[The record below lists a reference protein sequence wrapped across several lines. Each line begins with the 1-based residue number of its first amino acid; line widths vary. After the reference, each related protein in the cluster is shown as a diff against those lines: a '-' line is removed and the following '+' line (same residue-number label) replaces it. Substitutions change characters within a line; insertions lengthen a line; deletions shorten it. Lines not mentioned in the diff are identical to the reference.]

1 MNVSDSEVVARLLSD
16 NGYRQCERLEEARV
30 IFVNT
35 CSIRDN
41 AEKRVMGRLD
51 LFARMKK
58 KDPGLKVGVLGCMAT
73 RLKEELLA
81 HPAVDFVVG
90 PDGYRQLPR
99 MLGSAVMAPMEVN
112 LSLTETYADIKPFR
126 GVEHGVSAFVTIMRG
141 CNNMCAYCIVPY
153 VRGRERSRD
162 PFSIEEEVRD
172 LFAGGFREVTV
183 LGQNVNSYC
192 WTKDDNRTHYGVGPD
207 QDGKPL
213 HRTPSGTFKPIY
225 NQDGKPVH
233 RTSGDGSGPV
243 TFAQLLERVA
253 AISPLM
259 RVRYTTSHPKDM
271 KDDVLYAMAAYP
283 NICKHIHLP
292 VQSGSNGMLKK
303 MNRGYT
309 REEYLDRIAAIRRI
323 LPGCTISSDMISGF
337 CSETEEDHAQTL
349 SLMEEV
355 RFDQAFMFHYSQRP
369 NTLAARHY
377 KDNVPEEVK
386 IRRLN
391 EIIALQNRL
400 SLESNRADVG
410 KVFEVL
416 VEGVSKR
423 SGESFFGRTGS
434 NKVCVFPKQDSRV
447 GDYIKVH
454 VNSCTAATLKGE
466 IVHLQSPL

>member
-1 MNVSDSEVVARLLSD
+1 
-16 NGYRQCERLEEARV
+16 
-30 IFVNT
+30 
-35 CSIRDN
+35 
-41 AEKRVMGRLD
+41 
-51 LFARMKK
+51 
-58 KDPGLKVGVLGCMAT
+58 
-73 RLKEELLA
+73 
-81 HPAVDFVVG
+81 
-90 PDGYRQLPR
+90 
-99 MLGSAVMAPMEVN
+99 
-112 LSLTETYADIKPFR
+112 
-126 GVEHGVSAFVTIMRG
+126 
-141 CNNMCAYCIVPY
+141 MCAYCIVPY

-172 LFAGGFREVTV
+172 LFAGGFREVTL

-192 WTKDDNRTHYGVGPD
+192 WKPD
-207 QDGKPL
+207 SNTNQGGFASDQADRPDS
-213 HRTPSGTFKPIY
+213 RTPE
-225 NQDGKPVH
+225 DGQA
-233 RTSGDGSGPV
+233 PV

-253 AISPLM
+253 AISPLL

-271 KDDVLYAMAAYP
+271 QDDVLYAMAAHP

-292 VQSGSNGMLKK
+292 VQSGSNSMLKK

-309 REEYLDRIAAIRRI
+309 REEYLDRIAAIHRI
-323 LPGCTISSDMISGF
+323 LPGCAISSDMISGF

-377 KDNVPEEVK
+377 PDDVPENVK

-400 SLESNRADVG
+400 SLESNRVDVG
-410 KVFEVL
+410 KVYEVL

-434 NKVCVFPKQDSRV
+434 NKVCVFPKEDSRV
-447 GDYIKVH
+447 GDYVR
-454 VNSCTAATLKGE
+454 VLVLSCTAATLKGE
-466 IVHLQSPL
+466 IVKET

>member
-1 MNVSDSEVVARLLSD
+1 MIPFFIETYGCQMNVSDSEVVARLLSD
-16 NGYRQCERLEEARV
+16 NGYRQCEHLEDARM

-35 CSIRDN
+35 CSVREN

-58 KDPGLKVGVLGCMAT
+58 KDPGLKVGVPGCMAT

-81 HPAVDFVVG
+81 HPAVDWVVG
-90 PDGYRQLPR
+90 PDSYRHLSR
-99 MLGSAVMAPMEVN
+99 MLGSSVMAPLEIK
-112 LSLTETYADIKPFR
+112 LSLTETYADIKPLR
-126 GVEHGVSAFVTIMRG
+126 AVQHGISAFVTIMRG

-172 LFAGGFREVTV
+172 LFAAGFCEVTL
-183 LGQNVNSYC
+183 LGQNVNSYY
-192 WTKDDNRTHYGVGPD
+192 WKPD
-207 QDGKPL
+207 
-213 HRTPSGTFKPIY
+213 
-225 NQDGKPVH
+225 
-233 RTSGDGSGPV
+233 DGSEPV
-243 TFAQLLERVA
+243 TFAELLERVA
-253 AISPLM
+253 RVSPLL

-271 KDDVLYAMAAYP
+271 QDDVLHAMAGHP

-292 VQSGSNGMLKK
+292 VQSGSNNMLKK

-309 REEYLDRIAAIRRI
+309 REEYLDRIAAIHRI

-337 CSETEEDHAQTL
+337 CSETEEDHTQTL

-369 NTLAARHY
+369 NTLAARHF
-377 KDNVPEEVK
+377 KDDVPEEVK

-391 EIIALQNRL
+391 EIIALQGRL
-400 SLESNRADVG
+400 SLGSNRADVG

-423 SGESFFGRTGS
+423 SGESFFGRTET
-434 NKVCVFPKQDSRV
+434 NKVCVFPREDSKV
-447 GDYIKVH
+447 GDYVQVRVI
-454 VNSCTAATLKGE
+454 SCTAATLKGE
-466 IVHLQSPL
+466 IVKEDQ

>member
-1 MNVSDSEVVARLLSD
+1 MIPFFIETYGCQMNVSDSEVVARLLSD
-16 NGYRQCERLEEARV
+16 NGYRQCEHLEDARI

-35 CSIRDN
+35 CSVREN

-73 RLKEELLA
+73 RLKEKLLA
-81 HPAVDFVVG
+81 HPAADWVVG
-90 PDGYRQLPR
+90 PDSYRNLPG
-99 MLGSAVMAPMEVN
+99 MLGSAVAAPLEVN

-126 GVEHGVSAFVTIMRG
+126 GVSHGITSFVTIMRG

-162 PFSIEEEVRD
+162 PFSIEEEVKD
-172 LFAGGFREVTV
+172 LFAEGFREVTL
-183 LGQNVNSYC
+183 LGQNVNSYF
-192 WTKDDNRTHYGVGPD
+192 WKPESNANHGGLVSD
-207 QDGKPL
+207 QDDRPDS
-213 HRTPSGTFKPIY
+213 RTPE
-225 NQDGKPVH
+225 DGQV
-233 RTSGDGSGPV
+233 PV

-253 AISPLM
+253 AISPLL

-271 KDDVLYAMAAYP
+271 QDDVLYAMAAHP

-292 VQSGSNGMLKK
+292 VQSGSNSMLKK

-337 CSETEEDHAQTL
+337 CSETEEDHLQTL

-377 KDNVPEEVK
+377 KDDVPEEVK
-386 IRRLN
+386 ITRLN

-416 VEGVSKR
+416 VEGLSKR
-423 SGESFFGRTGS
+423 SGDFFFGRTGT
-434 NKVCVFPKQDSRV
+434 NKVCVFPKMDSRV
-447 GDYIKVH
+447 GDYVNVR

-466 IVHLQSPL
+466 IATETL

>member
-1 MNVSDSEVVARLLSD
+1 MIPFYIETYGCQMNVSDSEVVARLLSD
-16 NGYRQCERLEEARV
+16 NGYRPCEHIEDARI

-35 CSIRDN
+35 CSVREN

-58 KDPGLKVGVLGCMAT
+58 KDPALKVGVLGCMAT

-81 HPAVDFVVG
+81 HPAVDWVVG
-90 PDGYRQLPR
+90 PDSYRLLPGL
-99 MLGSAVMAPMEVN
+99 LGASQAAPLQVT
-112 LSLTETYADIKPFR
+112 LSKTETYADIKPYR
-126 GVEHGVSAFVTIMRG
+126 GLTPGITSFVTIMRG

-172 LFAGGFREVTV
+172 LFARGFREVTL
-183 LGQNVNSYC
+183 LGQNVNSYR
-192 WTKDDNRTHYGVGPD
+192 WKPE
-207 QDGKPL
+207 DGAA
-213 HRTPSGTFKPIY
+213 
-225 NQDGKPVH
+225 
-233 RTSGDGSGPV
+233 PV
-243 TFAQLLERVA
+243 TFARLLDRVA
-253 AISPLM
+253 RISPSL

-271 KDDVLYAMAAYP
+271 QDDVLHAMAAHP

-292 VQSGSNGMLKK
+292 VQSGSNNMLRK

-309 REEYLDRIAAIRRI
+309 REEYLERIASIRRI
-323 LPGCTISSDMISGF
+323 LPGCGISTDLIAGF
-337 CSETEEDHAQTL
+337 CSETPEDHAQTL
-349 SLMEEV
+349 SLMEAV

-377 KDNVPEEVK
+377 KDDIPDDVK

-400 SLESNRADVG
+400 SLESNRANVG

-416 VEGVSKR
+416 VEGLSKR
-423 SGESFFGRTGS
+423 SGEDFFGRTET
-434 NKVCVFPKQDSRV
+434 NKVCVFPCGKSDV
-447 GDYIKVH
+447 GDYVRIKVRAC
-454 VNSCTAATLKGE
+454 SAATLKGE
-466 IVHLQSPL
+466 IINENQ

>member
-1 MNVSDSEVVARLLSD
+1 MIPFFIETYGCQMNVSDSEVVARLLSD
-16 NGYRQCERLEEARV
+16 NGYRQCEHLEDARI

-35 CSIRDN
+35 CSVREN

-73 RLKEELLA
+73 RLKDELLA
-81 HPAVDFVVG
+81 HPAVDWVVG
-90 PDGYRQLPR
+90 PDSYRYLPG
-99 MLGSAVMAPMEVN
+99 MLGSSMAAPMEIK

-126 GVEHGVSAFVTIMRG
+126 GEQHGISAFVTIMRG

-162 PFSIEEEVRD
+162 PYSIVEEVRD
-172 LFAGGFREVTV
+172 LFVAGFREVTL
-183 LGQNVNSYC
+183 LGQNVNSYL
-192 WTKDDNRTHYGVGPD
+192 WKPDN
-207 QDGKPL
+207 
-213 HRTPSGTFKPIY
+213 
-225 NQDGKPVH
+225 
-233 RTSGDGSGPV
+233 GSEPV
-243 TFAQLLERVA
+243 TFAELLERVA
-253 AISPLM
+253 RVSPLL

-271 KDDVLYAMAAYP
+271 QDDVLHAMAAHP

-292 VQSGSNGMLKK
+292 VQSGSNNMLKK

-309 REEYLDRIAAIRRI
+309 REEYLERIAAIHRI
-323 LPGCTISSDMISGF
+323 LPGCTVSSDMISGF

-377 KDNVPEEVK
+377 MDDVPEDVK

-391 EIIALQNRL
+391 QVIALQNRL

-410 KVFEVL
+410 KEFEVL

-423 SGESFFGRTGS
+423 SGESFFGRTGT
-434 NKVCVFPKQDSRV
+434 NKVCVFPKEDSKV
-447 GDYIKVH
+447 GDYVQVRVI
-454 VNSCTAATLKGE
+454 SCTAATLKSE
-466 IVHLQSPL
+466 IIKENQ

>member
-1 MNVSDSEVVARLLSD
+1 MIPFFIETYGCQMNVSDSEVVARLLSD
-16 NGYRQCERLEEARV
+16 NGYRQCERFEEARI

-81 HPAVDFVVG
+81 HPAVDLVVG
-90 PDGYRQLPR
+90 PDSYRQLPR
-99 MLGSAVMAPMEVN
+99 MLGSAVMAPMEVK

-126 GVEHGVSAFVTIMRG
+126 GVSHGISSFVTIMRG

-172 LFAGGFREVTV
+172 LFAGGFREVTL

-192 WTKDDNRTHYGVGPD
+192 WKPD
-207 QDGKPL
+207 SNTNQGGFASDQADRPDS
-213 HRTPSGTFKPIY
+213 RTPE
-225 NQDGKPVH
+225 DGQA
-233 RTSGDGSGPV
+233 PV

-253 AISPLM
+253 AISPLL

-271 KDDVLYAMAAYP
+271 QDDVLYAMAAHP

-292 VQSGSNGMLKK
+292 VQSGSNSMLKK

-309 REEYLDRIAAIRRI
+309 REEYLDRIAAIHRI

-377 KDNVPEEVK
+377 PDDVPENVK

-400 SLESNRADVG
+400 SLESNRVDVG
-410 KVFEVL
+410 KVYEVL

-434 NKVCVFPKQDSRV
+434 NKVCVFPKEDSRV
-447 GDYIKVH
+447 GDYVR
-454 VNSCTAATLKGE
+454 VLVLSCTAATLKGE
-466 IVHLQSPL
+466 IVKET

>member
-1 MNVSDSEVVARLLSD
+1 MIPFFIETYGCQMNVSDSEVVARLLSD
-16 NGYRQCERLEEARV
+16 NGYRQCERLEEARI

-81 HPAVDFVVG
+81 HPAVDLVVG
-90 PDGYRQLPR
+90 PDSYRQLPR
-99 MLGSAVMAPMEVN
+99 MLGSAVMAPMEVK

-126 GVEHGVSAFVTIMRG
+126 GVSHGISSFVTIMRG

-172 LFAGGFREVTV
+172 LFAGGFREVTL

-192 WTKDDNRTHYGVGPD
+192 WKPD
-207 QDGKPL
+207 SNTNQGGFASDQADRPDS
-213 HRTPSGTFKPIY
+213 RTPE
-225 NQDGKPVH
+225 DGQA
-233 RTSGDGSGPV
+233 PV

-253 AISPLM
+253 AISPLL

-271 KDDVLYAMAAYP
+271 QDDVLYAMAAHP

-292 VQSGSNGMLKK
+292 VQSGSNSMLKK

-309 REEYLDRIAAIRRI
+309 REEYLDRIAAIHRI

-377 KDNVPEEVK
+377 PDDVPENVK

-400 SLESNRADVG
+400 SLESNRVDVG
-410 KVFEVL
+410 KVYEVL

-434 NKVCVFPKQDSRV
+434 NKVCVFPKEDSRV
-447 GDYIKVH
+447 GDYVR
-454 VNSCTAATLKGE
+454 VLVLSCTAATLKGE
-466 IVHLQSPL
+466 IVKET

>member
-16 NGYRQCERLEEARV
+16 NGYRQCERFEEARI

-81 HPAVDFVVG
+81 HPAVDLVVG
-90 PDGYRQLPR
+90 PDSYRQLPR
-99 MLGSAVMAPMEVN
+99 MLGSAVMAPIEVK

-126 GVEHGVSAFVTIMRG
+126 GVSHGISSFVTIMRG

-172 LFAGGFREVTV
+172 LFVAGFREVTL
-183 LGQNVNSYC
+183 LGQNVNSYG
-192 WTKDDNRTHYGVGPD
+192 WKQGSSTNQGVFTSD
-207 QDGKPL
+207 QDDKPD
-213 HRTPSGTFKPIY
+213 SGTSE
-225 NQDGKPVH
+225 DGQV
-233 RTSGDGSGPV
+233 SV
-243 TFAQLLERVA
+243 TFARLLERVA
-253 AISPLM
+253 AISPLL
-259 RVRYTTSHPKDM
+259 RIRYTTSHPKDM
-271 KDDVLYAMAAYP
+271 QDDVLYAMAAHP

-292 VQSGSNGMLKK
+292 VQSGSNNVLKK

-309 REEYLDRIAAIRRI
+309 REEYLDRIAAIHRI

-377 KDNVPEEVK
+377 PDDVPENVK

-400 SLESNRADVG
+400 SLESNLADVG

-423 SGESFFGRTGS
+423 SEEFFFGRTGT
-434 NKVCVFPKQDSRV
+434 NKVCVFPKEDSRV
-447 GDYIKVH
+447 GDYVRIRVL
-454 VNSCTAATLKGE
+454 SCTAATLKGKIVSE
-466 IVHLQSPL
+466 IK

>member
-16 NGYRQCERLEEARV
+16 NGYRKCEHLEDARI

-35 CSIRDN
+35 CSIREN

-73 RLKEELLA
+73 RLREQLLA
-81 HPAVDFVVG
+81 HPAVDWVVG
-90 PDGYRQLPR
+90 PDSYRHLPG
-99 MLGSAVMAPMEVN
+99 MLGSSVAAPMEVK

-126 GVEHGVSAFVTIMRG
+126 GVNHGISAFVTIMRG

-162 PFSIEEEVRD
+162 PFSIIEEIRD
-172 LFAGGFREVTV
+172 LLSGGFREVTL

-192 WTKDDNRTHYGVGPD
+192 WTPDSDRDSCGFEPD
-207 QDGKPL
+207 QDDKTD
-213 HRTPSGTFKPIY
+213 HRTPENG
-225 NQDGKPVH
+225 QV
-233 RTSGDGSGPV
+233 PV

-253 AISPLM
+253 GISPML

-271 KDDVLYAMAAYP
+271 QDDVLHAMAGHP

-292 VQSGSNGMLKK
+292 VQSGSNNMLKK
-303 MNRGYT
+303 MNRRYT
-309 REEYLDRIAAIRRI
+309 REEYLERIAAIRRI

-355 RFDQAFMFHYSQRP
+355 RFDQAYMFHYSQRP

-377 KDNVPEEVK
+377 KDDVPEDVK

-400 SLESNRADVG
+400 SLASNWADVG

-416 VEGVSKR
+416 VEGASKR
-423 SGESFFGRTGS
+423 SNDWFFGRTGT
-434 NKVCVFPKQDSRV
+434 NKVCVFPKADSKV
-447 GDYIKVH
+447 GESVH
-454 VNSCTAATLKGE
+454 VRVTSCTAATLKGE
-466 IVHLQSPL
+466 IVNENQ